1 MNKTIVTVDGPTS
14 QDLDDAFSIT
24 RAGNAWSLDVYVT
37 NVARA
42 IQSEPEYV
50 YLDAENRVVTQ
61 YVGGYATRP
70 MLPKSISE
78 DKMSLLQGRHRKVM
92 KANILIQQS
101 GEAELIDITSTS
113 VTNHAR
119 LSYEQ
124 VTKTHTIEDPGAVLA
139 VIEGL
144 DCALALFQRRTM
156 KQDTL
161 SFIDIENGILSDEEG
176 QLHKVKRSQ
185 IHGHILIQE
194 FMILTNTLMADWCLE
209 NKLPIIYRNHEAKN
223 IDDLSGAMHEV
234 YSAMPIEEQSRRLRS
249 YCNKANYSMFNKG
262 HVGLNQLAYATFT
275 SPLRR
280 FPDLYNQK
288 VIEAFLDGD
297 EIELFSEQR
306 CQRLNER
313 LVDMSS
319 DREARSKQQAVRNA
333 IKVLNANPQSI
344 TTSQIAQIVKRG
356 ENPDVIDRALNHFLA
371 DAELMMSSQVWV
383 AVVFYADKIGCSA
396 RYAPELKQ
404 RLGDSLLRNLPMMKT
419 VLQILQQQ
427 VGKSLPIGNLNELT
441 NLIVEVFD
449 LDIET
454 IQNEINNDKA
464 SVMNYKGKLFEL
476 CQKLGVANPEFES
489 FNLGEAHLPAW
500 ETKGTVTIGSINFT
514 ATTKK
519 AQKKE
524 AEQEVSKDLFE
535 QITEQGVDV
544 QADKQP
550 DTPQLV
556 ENSKTKSAQTSLPN
570 PKGHFY
576 ELCASMGIASPV
588 AEMTSSGSSHE
599 PQWVA
604 TISFVYNGTEYTA
617 NSSSGSKKDAE
628 KQAFQQLINDTQDV
642 INAAIDEPKPAAVS
656 NAKSWLNEL
665 MQKNQLAM
673 PIYRTQTLDMQPR
686 MFKAIVTFDY
696 NGQKFEIEGPTM
708 PSKKKAES
716 SAADIA
722 VADIQNA

>member
-24 RAGNAWSLDVYVT
+24 RVGQVWSLDVYVT

-42 IQSEPEYV
+42 IQSEPEHIYR
-50 YLDAENRVVTQ
+50 DAEQRVVTQ
-61 YVGGYATRP
+61 YVGGHAVRP
-70 MLPKSISE
+70 MLPKNISE

-92 KANILIQQS
+92 KANILIQAS
-101 GEAELIDITSTS
+101 GEAELIDVTSTS

-119 LSYEQ
+119 LTYDQ
-124 VTKTHTIEDPGAVLA
+124 VTNTQTIEDPDAVLA
-139 VIEGL
+139 VTEGL
-144 DCALALFQRRTM
+144 ECAMALFQRRTISH
-156 KQDTL
+156 DTL
-161 SFIDIENGILSDEEG
+161 SFIDIEKGILSDEEG

-194 FMILTNTLMADWCLE
+194 FMILTNSLMAEWCRE

-234 YSAMPIEEQSRRLRS
+234 YSAMPIEEQTRRLRS
-249 YCNKANYSMFNKG
+249 FCNKADYGMANKG
-262 HVGLNQLAYATFT
+262 HVGLNVLAYATFT

-297 EIELFSEQR
+297 EVELFTEKR
-306 CQRLNER
+306 CQGLNER
-313 LVDMSS
+313 LLDMSS
-319 DREARSKQQAVRNA
+319 DRETRSKQQALRNA
-333 IKVLNANPQSI
+333 IKVLNENPQSL
-344 TTSQIAQIVKRG
+344 TTSQIAQVVKRG
-356 ENPDVIDRALNHFLA
+356 ENPDVIDRTLNHFLA

-383 AVVFYADKIGCSA
+383 AVVFHADKIGCSVH
-396 RYAPELKQ
+396 YATELKQ
-404 RLGDSLLRNLPMMKT
+404 RLGDALLRNLPMMKT

-454 IQNEINNDKA
+454 IQKEINNDKA
-464 SVMNYKGKLFEL
+464 SIMNYKGKLFEL

-489 FNLGEAHLPAW
+489 SNLGEAHLPAW
-500 ETKGTVTIGSINFT
+500 ETKGAVTIGSITFT

-535 QITEQGVDV
+535 QITEQVGDVSAVNQAATPELVANSKV
-544 QADKQP
+544 QAY
-550 DTPQLV
+550 
-556 ENSKTKSAQTSLPN
+556 QTSLPN

-576 ELCASMGIASPV
+576 ERCASMGIASPI
-588 AEMTSSGSSHE
+588 AEMKSTGSSHE

-604 TISFVYNGTEYTA
+604 TITFDYNGTDYTA
-617 NSSSGSKKDAE
+617 TASSGSKKDAE
-628 KQAFQQLINDTQDV
+628 KQAFQQLIKETQDV
-642 INAAIDEPKPAAVS
+642 MNAAVVEPTPAALINS
-656 NAKSWLNEL
+656 KSWLNEL

-673 PIYRTQTLDMQPR
+673 PEYRTQTLDMQPP
-686 MFKAIVTFDY
+686 MFKTTVIFAY
-696 NGQKFEIEGPTM
+696 NGQQFEVEGPSM
-708 PSKKKAES
+708 PNKKKAET